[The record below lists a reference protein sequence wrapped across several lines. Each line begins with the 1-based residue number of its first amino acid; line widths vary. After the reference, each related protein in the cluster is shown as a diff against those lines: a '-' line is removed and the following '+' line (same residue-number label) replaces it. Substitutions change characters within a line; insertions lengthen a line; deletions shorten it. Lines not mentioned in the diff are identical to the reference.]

1 MARRKRNEVNL
12 TSELIEEQ
20 INTNKKQILEL
31 SEKIKKLKLQNKNL
45 EKELII
51 TKENEKNEADKQMF
65 KELTDLIK
73 EKGLSLEEVKNIL
86 NSTHEHE

>member
-45 EKELII
+45 QKELII
-51 TKENEKNEADKQMF
+51 TK
-65 KELTDLIK
+65 
-73 EKGLSLEEVKNIL
+73 
-86 NSTHEHE
+86 

>member
-1 MARRKRNEVNL
+1 MARRKRKEVNL

-20 INTNKKQILEL
+20 INTNQKQILEL

>member
-1 MARRKRNEVNL
+1 MARRKRKEVIL

-20 INTNKKQILEL
+20 INTNQKQILEL